1 MTFVHKSNRDRH
13 VKTKHSNTL
22 IPISSMDAS
31 LQENMTRN
39 VDERNNEH
47 EILDVTFISDNR

>member
-1 MTFVHKSNRDRH
+1 
-13 VKTKHSNTL
+13 
-22 IPISSMDAS
+22 MDAS

-47 EILDVTFISDNR
+47 EILDVTFISDNRWIAMFRVFPCGQMRVFHGRQNIK